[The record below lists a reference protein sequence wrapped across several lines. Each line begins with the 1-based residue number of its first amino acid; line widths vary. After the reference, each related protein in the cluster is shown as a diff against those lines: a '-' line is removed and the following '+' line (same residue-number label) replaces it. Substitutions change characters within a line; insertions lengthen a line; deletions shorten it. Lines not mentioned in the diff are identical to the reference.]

1 MIENFRCAF
10 RNLRAAPGFTATAIL
25 SLSIGIGG
33 TVSMFTLVKS
43 ILLKPLAYPE
53 PDRLVRI
60 NQNSPVETANHPR
73 FALAPMEFLRWRKEI
88 RSFESLAL
96 LRGATINLTGVG
108 APEVLGAVRISAEF
122 FDTLKIQPMLGR
134 GFTRNEEQRGMPD
147 VAIISA
153 YLWRQRFSADPH
165 IIGSKI
171 VLNGIPHEV
180 VGVTP
185 PDMRFFRGHQLDLEN
200 ELPQKTD
207 VFLPMRFN
215 VAEEQGRF
223 NVSYLGIGRLK
234 PGITPSQAGAE
245 LDNSLPTFRFNPPL
259 PATFRWWTVVEP
271 LQTAVVA
278 RTGKPLW
285 ILLFG
290 VGSVLLIAC
299 VNLAN
304 LSLMRTAQR
313 TRELAVRAALGAQR
327 RDLLTYSLAESSL
340 LALLGTVGG
349 VFLSVWITDGVVAL
363 ASSELPRLDE
373 ASTDVGV
380 LLFSAAVCVLCTL
393 FFGVAPA
400 WRASTVDPLESINS
414 GGRGRTE
421 SRRTSRF
428 RRTLVALEVALGTML
443 AIGAGLLVTSL
454 QRMMNAPKGF
464 NVDRVLIADFNLPSP
479 KYQTTNAIDRFYHG
493 LRDQLAAQPGVLRVA
508 AATMLPLEN
517 ERFGPAVPEHP
528 GTPESTIGVTR
539 PAVTPEYFEAMGIP
553 LRAGRFFR
561 EGDTDDAVIISE
573 SAARL
578 LWPGESPIGRRIGLD
593 NPGSWFRVV
602 GVAGDVL
609 YGLDR
614 PTSPTVYRLLSRYG
628 LPTFKLV
635 VKTAAPDELGKSLRR
650 AVAGTD
656 AEIPVLEVRPL
667 SDLIGKSARQRRFE
681 TALFLIFA
689 VSAVLLAAI
698 GIYGVVAYAVLQR
711 RMEIGLRIA
720 LGADARNVMQLV
732 FQHGM
737 TPVLA
742 GIGVG
747 MAMASI
753 FSKVVNSLLF
763 NTSALAPIPFIASV
777 AALGL
782 AGAIPCWMNAR
793 QTMRIDPAMC
803 LRVE

>member
-1 MIENFRCAF
+1 
-10 RNLRAAPGFTATAIL
+10 
-25 SLSIGIGG
+25 
-33 TVSMFTLVKS
+33 MFTLVKS

-60 NQNSPVETANHPR
+60 TQNSAFETVNHPS
-73 FALAPMEFLRWRKEI
+73 FPLAPTEFLRWREEI

-96 LRGATINLTGVG
+96 LRGATVNLTGIG
-108 APEVLGAVRISAEF
+108 APEALGAARISAEF
-122 FDTLKIQPMLGR
+122 FDTLKIQPILGR
-134 GFTRNEEQRGMPD
+134 GFRRNEEQRGTAD

-171 VLNGIPHEV
+171 VLNGVPHEI

-185 PDMRFFRGHQLDLEN
+185 PDMRFFRGHQLDLEV
-200 ELPQKTD
+200 ELSQKTD
-207 VFLPMRFN
+207 VFLPLRFS

-234 PGITPSQAGAE
+234 PGITPSQARAE
-245 LDNSLPTFRFNPPL
+245 LDNSLPSFRFNPPL
-259 PATFRWWTVVEP
+259 PADFRWWTVVAP

-285 ILLFG
+285 ILLFA
-290 VGSVLLIAC
+290 VGFVLLIAC

-327 RDLLTYSLAESSL
+327 RDLLSYSLAESSL
-340 LALLGTVGG
+340 LALLGTMGG
-349 VFLSVWITDGVVAL
+349 VFLSVWITDGVIAL

-373 ASTDVGV
+373 TSTDLGV
-380 LLFSAAVCVLCTL
+380 LLFSAGVCVLCTL

-400 WRASTVDPLESINS
+400 CRASTVDPLESINS

-428 RRTLVALEVALGTML
+428 RLALVGAEVALGTVL
-443 AIGAGLLVTSL
+443 AIGAGLLLTSL
-454 QRMMNAPKGF
+454 HRMMNMPKGF
-464 NVDRVLIADFNLPSP
+464 SADRVLIADFNLPSP
-479 KYQTTNAIDRFYHG
+479 KYQAASAIDRFYQG
-493 LRDQLAAQPGVLRVA
+493 LRDQLAGQPGVLRIA
-508 AATMLPLEN
+508 AATFLPLEN
-517 ERFGPAVPEHP
+517 ERFAPVVAEHP
-528 GTPESTIGVTR
+528 GARDSVEGVTR
-539 PAVTPEYFEAMGIP
+539 TAVTAEYFEAMGIP
-553 LRAGRFFR
+553 LREGRSFR
-561 EGDTDDAVIISE
+561 EGETDDVAILSE

-578 LWPGESPIGRRIGLD
+578 LWPGESPVGRRIGLD
-593 NPGSWFRVV
+593 DPGHWLRVV

-609 YGLDR
+609 SAGLDR
-614 PTSPTVYRLLSRYG
+614 PTSPTVYRPLSRYG
-628 LPTFKLV
+628 LPTLKLV
-635 VKTAAPDELGKSLRR
+635 VKTAAPDGLGQSLRR

-656 AEIPVLEVRPL
+656 PEVPVPEVRTL
-667 SDLIGKSARQRRFE
+667 ADLVGKSARQRQFQ
-681 TALFLIFA
+681 TTLFVIFA

-720 LGADARNVMQLV
+720 LGADARNVVRLV

-742 GIGVG
+742 GIAAGL
-747 MAMASI
+747 AMATI

-763 NTSALAPIPFIASV
+763 NTSALDPIPFIASV

-793 QTMRIDPAMC
+793 QTLRIDPAVC

>member
-1 MIENFRCAF
+1 VLGNFRCAF
-10 RNLRAAPGFTATAIL
+10 RNLRSAPGFTATAIL

-60 NQNSPVETANHPR
+60 NQNSPFETSNHPR

-88 RSFESLAL
+88 GSFDSLAV
-96 LRGATINLTGVG
+96 LRGATVNLTGVG
-108 APEVLGAVRISAEF
+108 APQVLGAIRISAEF
-122 FDTLKIQPMLGR
+122 FDTLKVQPMLGR

-153 YLWRQRFSADPH
+153 YLWRQRFSADSH
-165 IIGSKI
+165 IVGSKI

-200 ELPQKTD
+200 GLPEKTD
-207 VFLPMRFN
+207 VFLPMRFS

-234 PGITPSQAGAE
+234 PGITPSQAAAE
-245 LDNSLPTFRFNPPL
+245 LDNSLPSFRFNPPL
-259 PATFRWWTVVEP
+259 PGAFRWWTVVEP

-278 RTGKPLW
+278 RAGKPLW
-285 ILLFG
+285 VLFFG
-290 VGSVLLIAC
+290 VGFVLLIAC

-313 TRELAVRAALGAQR
+313 TREFAVRAALGAQR

-340 LALLGTVGG
+340 LAVLGTVGG
-349 VFLSVWITDGVVAL
+349 VFLSVWITGGVVAL
-363 ASSELPRLDE
+363 ASSNLPRLDE
-373 ASTDVGV
+373 MSTDLGV
-380 LLFSAAVCVLCTL
+380 LLFSAAICVLCTL

-428 RRTLVALEVALGTML
+428 RRTLVTAEVALGTVL
-443 AIGAGLLVTSL
+443 AVGAGLLLTSL

-464 NVDRVLIADFNLPSP
+464 SVDRVLVADFNLPSP
-479 KYQTTNAIDRFYHG
+479 KYQATNAIDRFYHG
-493 LRDQLAAQPGVLRVA
+493 VRDQLAAQPGVLRVA
-508 AATMLPLEN
+508 AATWLPLEN
-517 ERFGPAVPEHP
+517 ERFAPAMPEHP
-528 GTPESTIGVTR
+528 GTPESSVAVTR
-539 PAVTPEYFEAMGIP
+539 TAVTPEYFEAMGIP
-553 LRAGRFFR
+553 LREGRFFR
-561 EGDTDDAVIISE
+561 EGEPADAVIISE

-578 LWPGESPIGRRIGLD
+578 LWPGESPIGRRIELD
-593 NPGSWFRVV
+593 DPGNWFRVV

-609 YGLDR
+609 YGLER
-614 PTSPTVYRLLSRYG
+614 PTSPAVYRLMSGYG

-635 VKTAAPDELGKSLRR
+635 VKTAAPDELARSLRR

-656 AEIPVLEVRPL
+656 AEIPVSEVRPL
-667 SDLIGKSARQRRFE
+667 SNLIGKSARQRRLE

-720 LGADARNVMQLV
+720 LGADARNVMRLV

-742 GIGVG
+742 GIVVGLG
-747 MAMASI
+747 MACI

-763 NTSALAPIPFIASV
+763 NTSALAPIPFMASV
-777 AALGL
+777 AVLGL

-793 QTMRIDPAMC
+793 QTLRIDPAVC
-803 LRVE
+803 LRAE